1 MVLKIREVGQIK
13 IQNPL
18 YCKLLN
24 GFIGHGDDS
33 LIPPLTRTIT
43 KLVDSLV
50 RKQFPDVIQYL
61 GIEINS
67 FRYSVLYRLTVCSPS
82 NILIYLSGRQLY
94 MDGAYSPA
102 ITT

>member
-13 IQNPL
+13 KQNPL

-33 LIPPLTRTIT
+33 LMPPVTRTIT

-50 RKQFPDVIQYL
+50 GKQVIQYL

-67 FRYSVLYRLTVCSPS
+67 FRYSVLYRLTVCSSS
-82 NILIYLSGRQLY
+82 NILIYLFGRQLY